1 MTKNVEQ
8 MKNSQFDILVDL
20 DKRVQVDIEMK
31 VIVDRLELRER
42 LTYYLTRMHGSQDL
56 RGKFYSEGKQSIVFI
71 FAKSSF
77 FQIQILFKKSLFTIK
92 KEFSFVM
99 QSKL

>member
-1 MTKNVEQ
+1 MKLASRKEEICIVLIEMTKNVEQ

-56 RGKFYSEGKQSIVFI
+56 KGE
-71 FAKSSF
+71 
-77 FQIQILFKKSLFTIK
+77 ILL
-92 KEFSFVM
+92 
-99 QSKL
+99 